1 MNNIHLAIITALAIS
16 AVLFVSSYNQ
26 QDIAGFQQK
35 ISRRADYQAYDNKPM
50 LPESV
55 VKEEGK

>member
-26 QDIAGFQQK
+26 QDMAGFQQK
-35 ISRRADYQAYDNKPM
+35 ISRRDYQAYDDKP
-50 LPESV
+50 LLDESV
-55 VKEEGK
+55 FKEVGK